1 MNSDPASIPILR
13 YIGIDIH
20 KHYLVSNSR
29 KKRGKEVDGRFREDY
44 DVGETTGKQNTG
56 QTG

>member
-1 MNSDPASIPILR
+1 VAKANLI
-13 YIGIDIH
+13 
-20 KHYLVSNSR
+20 SNSR

>member
-1 MNSDPASIPILR
+1 MCNSSFEKA
-13 YIGIDIH
+13 
-20 KHYLVSNSR
+20 SNSR